1 MSTEELIAAAEGL
14 VKESQGRINGGGMD
28 LQEAEAKIL
37 EMVNWIGDAM
47 VQEVVAGLAEP
58 TSANQITVGGEV
70 AVFERVRNLRFINRF
85 GEEVV
90 QPRRCYRYRNLSGGV
105 APLDVKL
112 GIDGCFG
119 FSPLMTFLICML
131 GAAESYAGAAE
142 KLEAML
148 GFKVSSTAVQRTTE
162 KTGKRIPD
170 APDELIDEQRQQQ
183 PCSLMVVEVDGTTS
197 PQITEQ
203 EGVTGVASL
212 RAPTCYKECNLVVI
226 EKHCDGKVVDRW
238 TGGRYGPRQEF
249 AGYAEQAGL
258 RMGFLDA
265 PRTLFLGDG
274 ARHNWELQQT
284 HFPARYRSWTTTT
297 RLSTSPIT
305 ASCCLLRCAVP
316 TSNACPR

>member
-14 VKESQGRINGGGMD
+14 VNELQGRINGGGMD

-58 TSANQITVGGEV
+58 TSANQITVDGEV

-90 QPRRCYRYRNLSGGV
+90 QPRRCYRYRNRSGGV

-148 GFKVSSTAVQRTTE
+148 GFKVSSTAVPAHYREDRRTDT
-162 KTGKRIPD
+162 R
-170 APDELIDEQRQQQ
+170 
-183 PCSLMVVEVDGTTS
+183 CSG
-197 PQITEQ
+197 
-203 EGVTGVASL
+203 
-212 RAPTCYKECNLVVI
+212 RA
-226 EKHCDGKVVDRW
+226 DR
-238 TGGRYGPRQEF
+238 
-249 AGYAEQAGL
+249 
-258 RMGFLDA
+258 
-265 PRTLFLGDG
+265 
-274 ARHNWELQQT
+274 
-284 HFPARYRSWTTTT
+284 
-297 RLSTSPIT
+297 
-305 ASCCLLRCAVP
+305 
-316 TSNACPR
+316 